1 MLALTESAGPWL
13 IGVYRMVIGFLFFC
27 HGTTTLWAWP
37 IEPYGGATAE
47 FGAWPSWW
55 AAAIQVV
62 GGLLIMIG
70 VGTRVAAFVSAG
82 SMAVA
87 YFWKHQGDGLL
98 PVQNDGESSAL
109 FCWALLILVVIGPGK
124 LAVQPVLDRLRGR
137 ATPANTTGSG
147 TVPQAPEPSMAQN

>member
-1 MLALTESAGPWL
+1 MLALTESAGPWV
-13 IGVYRMVIGFLFFC
+13 IGVYRLVIGFLFFC

-62 GGLLIMIG
+62 GGLLIMTG
-70 VGTRVAAFVSAG
+70 VGTRVAASLSAG
-82 SMAVA
+82 SIAVA

-98 PVQNDGESSAL
+98 PIQNDGESSAL
-109 FCWALLILVVIGPGK
+109 FCWMLLILVVIGPGK
-124 LAVQPVLDRLRGR
+124 LTARSLLGRVGGKVTPVEQSNSKTISASPD
-137 ATPANTTGSG
+137 T
-147 TVPQAPEPSMAQN
+147 SMVRQ

>member
-1 MLALTESAGPWL
+1 MLALTETARPWV
-13 IGVYRMVIGFLFFC
+13 IGVYRVVIGFLFFC

-62 GGLLIMIG
+62 GGLLIMTG
-70 VGTRVAAFVSAG
+70 TGTRAAAFVSAG

-98 PVQNDGESSAL
+98 PIQNDGESSAL
-109 FCWALLILVVIGPGK
+109 FCWALLILVVLGPGK
-124 LAVQPVLDRLRGR
+124 LTVQSVLERRRDRAAPTNSTDSRPV
-137 ATPANTTGSG
+137 PES
-147 TVPQAPEPSMAQN
+147 PEPSLARH